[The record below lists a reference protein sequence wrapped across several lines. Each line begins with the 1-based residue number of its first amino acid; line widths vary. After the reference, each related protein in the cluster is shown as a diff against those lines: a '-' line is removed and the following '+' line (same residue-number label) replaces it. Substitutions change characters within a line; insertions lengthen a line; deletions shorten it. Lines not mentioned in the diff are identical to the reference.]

1 MSYAV
6 PKNIS
11 IIQWCRALWLEETW
25 QCPGVIL
32 YNNISFF
39 SILGEK
45 PATNKLPYFPMN
57 ISLTE
62 NSSLKSELFA
72 QFLLDLR
79 LLFKDS
85 HKLY

>member
-1 MSYAV
+1 MVPSTMVGGNMAV
-6 PKNIS
+6 PWGN
-11 IIQWCRALWLEETW
+11 
-25 QCPGVIL
+25 PL
-32 YNNISFF
+32 YQYFIF